1 MAAGDVTW
9 TTLGPYDV
17 DSADIKTA
25 MDAQSTGAATEG
37 TSTTTFFVVP
47 VAEGR
52 QIMIYKMVRAG
63 A

>member
-1 MAAGDVTW
+1 MAVGDITW
-9 TTLGPYDV
+9 TTLGPYKA

-25 MDAQSTGAATEG
+25 MDALSTGGATAG
-37 TSTTTFFVVP
+37 ADTTTYFP
-47 VAEGR
+47 VYIGNG